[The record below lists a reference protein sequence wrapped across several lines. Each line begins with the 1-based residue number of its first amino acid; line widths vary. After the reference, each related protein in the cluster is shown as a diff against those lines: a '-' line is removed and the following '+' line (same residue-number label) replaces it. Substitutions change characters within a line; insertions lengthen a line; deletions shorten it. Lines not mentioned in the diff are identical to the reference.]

1 MLIPKTPIDKRKP
14 IAPPRLAI
22 EGSEFHIERRESYYK
37 VQFFDLDGQR
47 QSMLIGRE
55 LFTSPSR
62 VVAQLLKA
70 NADLPH
76 NMDAAITIVR
86 RALAD
91 RSKRSRRITVRTGW
105 HGTSFVYPGETFGPL
120 GGKLEHVGADEI
132 DPALGLKRGTYQGWR
147 EGLKNAFEASDY
159 LIFAASL
166 AFSGPLFDLAGEQ
179 EGVVFHFQPQE
190 SSFESPESKTKS
202 TSGKSLA
209 ARVAISTIGRAQ
221 KTDLVSF
228 AVSLRASEDYCFS
241 HNNLVGALDEEG
253 RALSGT
259 GKHIKP
265 SQLPYQMT
273 SGRGTLYSKKAIRDP
288 DIQNLTWLLPLISTG
303 EKPLDDL
310 KNQRVRTEG
319 AQVRMA
325 PVPVPPGGNGGI
337 FNRLDGS
344 PNEILKK
351 AHLLAREAERT
362 LGENHGVAMPAYLAV
377 VARRSPC
384 SVACRRITDYFVK
397 LVGADFDPW
406 ERRLAEKFGIVLAA
420 AIFAPKF
427 EIAPWTEQRAIDA
440 FRVIYRRSRGA
451 LASVSEATD
460 ALIRKLRAGLTA
472 GRFPQLDKGQ
482 SLKPEDA
489 GLAWGVTRKLNKHGP
504 VVLITLEQLRRI
516 IKPRPIFRGVIAELV
531 DRENRDQ
538 ISRWQDCARD
548 NDTWVT
554 RINASPLRRAQAECV
569 NRGQLSVVV

>member
-1 MLIPKTPIDKRKP
+1 MKATFPGEPSAPEPHHFTQLTGKVKTITYLYK
-14 IAPPRLAI
+14 AI
-22 EGSEFHIERRESYYK
+22 FWR
-37 VQFFDLDGQR
+37 
-47 QSMLIGRE
+47 
-55 LFTSPSR
+55 
-62 VVAQLLKA
+62 
-70 NADLPH
+70 
-76 NMDAAITIVR
+76 
-86 RALAD
+86 
-91 RSKRSRRITVRTGW
+91 RSRYTL
-105 HGTSFVYPGETFGPL
+105 FGPL

-159 LIFAASL
+159 LIFAASV

-179 EGVVFHFQPQE
+179 EGVVFHFQPQK
-190 SSFESPESKTKS
+190 SSFENSESKTKS

-288 DIQNLTWLLPLISTG
+288 DIQNLTWLLPLITTG

-344 PNEILKK
+344 PNEILEK

-362 LGENHGVAMPAYLAV
+362 LGENHGVAMPAYLQQAV
-377 VARRSPC
+377 SQRSSLEPR
-384 SVACRRITDYFVK
+384 VGRITEYFVK
-397 LVGADFDPW
+397 LVGADSDPW
-406 ERRLAEKFGIVLAA
+406 ERRLAEKFGIGLTGSD
-420 AIFAPKF
+420 F
-427 EIAPWTEQRAIDA
+427 
-440 FRVIYRRSRGA
+440 RSRIRNRTLDQAKSHRCISGHLSA
-451 LASVSEATD
+451 VSRLRSLLLAKRQM
-460 ALIRKLRAGLTA
+460 L
-472 GRFPQLDKGQ
+472 
-482 SLKPEDA
+482 
-489 GLAWGVTRKLNKHGP
+489 
-504 VVLITLEQLRRI
+504 
-516 IKPRPIFRGVIAELV
+516 
-531 DRENRDQ
+531 
-538 ISRWQDCARD
+538 
-548 NDTWVT
+548 
-554 RINASPLRRAQAECV
+554 
-569 NRGQLSVVV
+569 